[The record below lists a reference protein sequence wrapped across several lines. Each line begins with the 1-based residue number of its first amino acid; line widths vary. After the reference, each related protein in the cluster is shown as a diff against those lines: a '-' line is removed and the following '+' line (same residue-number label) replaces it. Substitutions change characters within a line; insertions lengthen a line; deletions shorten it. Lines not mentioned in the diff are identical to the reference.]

1 MKIIGLDLGT
11 TTCGIAITDSLLICA
26 HGYENYR
33 FEPGNYKK
41 CREHILE
48 ILAKENVSELCIG
61 LPLHMS
67 GDESDRSE
75 STRRFVDD
83 LLKESPNLKV
93 EFVDERMT
101 TIIANKRLMEAN
113 VSHSKRKEVIDKMAA
128 VAILE
133 SYLQIR
139 R

>member
-1 MKIIGLDLGT
+1 MKVIGLDLGT
-11 TTCGIAITDSLLICA
+11 TTCGIAMSDSLLIAA
-26 HGYENYR
+26 HGYENFR

-41 CREHILE
+41 CREHLIEVLK
-48 ILAKENVSELCIG
+48 KENVNELCIG

-67 GDESDRSE
+67 GEESERSV

-83 LLKESPNLKV
+83 LLKEMPELKV
-93 EFVDERMT
+93 VFIDERMT
-101 TIIANKRLMEAN
+101 TIIANKRLLEAN
-113 VSHSKRKEVIDKMAA
+113 LSAKKRKEVIDMMAA

-133 SYLQIR
+133 HYLEIR